1 LWLDETG
8 TVWLTAGGLGESL
21 GHAFRFQGGSPLF
34 YLIEWLVRALF
45 GTSELALRAPSIA
58 GMALAAWLLFR
69 LGRRLFDDGTGILA
83 AVLFVSL
90 PAIAFAAGDA
100 RPYGLAMAAL
110 VGSALAL
117 VRWLDRPSMQRSI
130 VYAVTFS
137 ATIYLHYLF
146 ALPLLAHGLYVIF
159 RLERGAPIPKRS
171 VVATYALT
179 AALLAPAVPTLLRV
193 MSQRGLLS
201 NPYPQSAGSVLG
213 ALVPGLLAGICVG
226 GVLLGM
232 ALWRGQLRDWNA
244 ADGAVP
250 FVVGWFAITFLALVI
265 LSEATSTDVMVPRYF
280 LSVLPAV
287 ALLAAAVVR
296 RVSNAWW
303 QVAVV
308 GAVAMTSMITYAK
321 TTHTNEDWRAAA
333 GVERRLAES
342 GEPVLFSAGFIEAQQ
357 VSWLGDDE
365 KASYLNAPAAMYDFD
380 GDLIPLPY
388 ALNRGGAGYL
398 EPVVS
403 DELTSTDRFLL
414 VTRGRDVFR
423 DWLDETLKSEGFE
436 STEEA
441 NLAGEILIYEFE
453 RV

>member
-1 LWLDETG
+1 
-8 TVWLTAGGLGESL
+8 
-21 GHAFRFQGGSPLF
+21 
-34 YLIEWLVRALF
+34 
-45 GTSELALRAPSIA
+45 
-58 GMALAAWLLFR
+58 
-69 LGRRLFDDGTGILA
+69 
-83 AVLFVSL
+83 
-90 PAIAFAAGDA
+90 
-100 RPYGLAMAAL
+100 
-110 VGSALAL
+110 
-117 VRWLDRPSMQRSI
+117 MQRSI